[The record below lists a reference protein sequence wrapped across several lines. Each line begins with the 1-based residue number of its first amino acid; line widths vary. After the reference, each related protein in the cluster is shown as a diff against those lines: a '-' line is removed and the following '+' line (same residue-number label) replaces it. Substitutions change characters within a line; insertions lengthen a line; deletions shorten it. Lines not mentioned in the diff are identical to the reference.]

1 MIEAGHSHSRP
12 TMPVRGGVIVV
23 DHPVASVMGRSWD
36 ERWQVRQGSASPLTD
51 MDATAESRPFAG

>member
-1 MIEAGHSHSRP
+1 
-12 TMPVRGGVIVV
+12 MPVRGGVVVV
-23 DHPVASVMGRSWD
+23 DHPVASVMGGSWD